1 MARQAA
7 WQLTDRSEPNVARA
21 NGENDMMTLA
31 QYHLIK
37 IAEEASEVAQIA
49 LKCAHFGLSEIQPG
63 QDLTNAERCYGELN
77 DLLAMV
83 HQLGSVSG
91 GEFYFSQD
99 GFAMAAKLDK
109 VAHYLAYS
117 QTLGLVEAQ

>member
-1 MARQAA
+1 
-7 WQLTDRSEPNVARA
+7 
-21 NGENDMMTLA
+21 MMTLN
-31 QYHLIK
+31 QYFLVK
-37 IAEEASEVAQIA
+37 LAEEASEVAQVA
-49 LKCAHFGLSEIQPG
+49 LKCAHFGLSEIQSG

-99 GFAMAAKLDK
+99 GFAMAAKLSK

-117 QTLGLVEAQ
+117 QSIGLVETQ